1 MTTTEA
7 TTGGRLVLAA
17 PRPLLIGGEEVR
29 ATRTFPAVDPST
41 GRVWAQV
48 AEGTAG
54 DVDRAVA
61 AARSAFDTWR
71 RTSLD
76 TRQALLWA
84 VAERLT
90 QDAARWPALL
100 ATENGRAIREG
111 GLIDVPTAAEIFRF
125 FSGVVRDL
133 HGRTVLCGP
142 GAHVSTTP
150 RPLGVVA
157 AIVPWN
163 SPLISVAHKLAPAL
177 AAGNTVVVK
186 PSELAS
192 VSTVEF
198 VRLVQDLFPPG
209 VVNVV
214 TGFGP
219 EAGHALVSHP
229 DVAKVSFTGGTET
242 GRRIL
247 GGVSERLVPALMELG
262 GKGAMVVCP
271 DADLDTVTE
280 DVLTGIFAANGEVCF
295 ASSRLMVHRD
305 RYDELLERVVA
316 RAESIVVGDALD
328 PATQLGPLVTARH
341 RDLVAARVRAA
352 LSEGAGLRAGGHV
365 PEMPGELA
373 GGSYYRPTVLA
384 SPDGTTSASCEEFF
398 GPVLTVESWT
408 SEEEVVERANRVAFG
423 LANGVW
429 STDLAQAY
437 RLADRLDSGMVWIN
451 TWFATPLGQPQGGV
465 KASGFG
471 REGATSTLL
480 EYTSTK
486 VVHASLDTARPPMWT

>member
-1 MTTTEA
+1 MTA
-7 TTGGRLVLAA
+7 THTATARLTLDA
-17 PRPLLIGGEEVR
+17 PQPLLVGGEEVPADR
-29 ATRTFPAVDPST
+29 SFPAVDPST

-61 AARSAFDTWR
+61 AAQRAFQTWR
-71 RTSLD
+71 QTSLD

-100 ATENGRAIREG
+100 ATENGRAVREAG
-111 GLIDVPTAAEIFRF
+111 FIDVPTAAEIFRF

-133 HGRTVLCGP
+133 HGRTVPCGP
-142 GAHVSTTP
+142 GAHVFTEP
-150 RPLGVVA
+150 RPVGVVA

-214 TGFGP
+214 TGFGHDV
-219 EAGHALVSHP
+219 GRALVSHP
-229 DVAKVSFTGGTET
+229 GVAKVSFTGGTET

-247 GGVSERLVPALMELG
+247 GDVADRLIPTVMELG
-262 GKGAMVVCP
+262 GKGSMVVCP
-271 DADLDTVTE
+271 DADLSTVTE

-305 RYDELLERVVA
+305 RYDELLERVAA
-316 RAESIVVGDALD
+316 RADAIVVGDALD
-328 PATQLGPLVTARH
+328 PATQLGPLITAGH
-341 RDLVAARVRAA
+341 RDVVAKRVQAA
-352 LSEGAGLRAGGHV
+352 LSEGAELRAGGRT
-365 PEMPGELA
+365 PEMSEELA

-384 SPDGTTSASCEEFF
+384 SPDGLTCASREEFF
-398 GPVLTVESWT
+398 GPVLTVEAWT
-408 SEEEVVERANRVAFG
+408 SEDEVVDRVNRVAYG

-429 STDLAQAY
+429 SADLGQAH
-437 RLADRLDSGMVWIN
+437 RLADRLDSGMVWVN

-471 REGATSTLL
+471 REGATATLL
-480 EYTSTK
+480 EYTATK
-486 VVHASLDTARPPMWT
+486 VVHTSFDTTRPPMWT

>member
-1 MTTTEA
+1 MTATAPMTE
-7 TTGGRLVLAA
+7 RLTLKE
-17 PRPLLIGGEEVR
+17 PQPLLIGGREVE
-29 ATRTFPAVDPST
+29 AERTFPAVDPST
-41 GRVWAQV
+41 GRVWAHV
-48 AEGTAG
+48 AEGTTD

-61 AARSAFDTWR
+61 AAQNAFLSWR
-71 RTSLD
+71 DTSLD

-84 VAERLT
+84 IAERLT
-90 QDAARWPALL
+90 EDARNWPALL

-133 HGRTVLCGP
+133 HGRTVPCGP
-142 GAHVSTTP
+142 NAHVVATP
-150 RPLGVVA
+150 RPVGVVA

-192 VSTVEF
+192 VSTVHF
-198 VRLVQDLFPPG
+198 IRLVQDLLPPG

-214 TGFGP
+214 TGFGHDV
-219 EAGHALVSHP
+219 GQALVSHP
-229 DVAKVSFTGGTET
+229 GVAKVSFTGGTET

-247 GGVSERLVPALMELG
+247 GDVSTRLVPALMELG
-262 GKGAMVVCP
+262 GKGSMVVCP

-305 RYDELLERVVA
+305 RYDELLERITA
-316 RAESIVVGDALD
+316 RADAITVGDALD

-341 RDLVAARVRAA
+341 RDAVAARVRAA
-352 LSEGAGLRAGGHV
+352 VAEGAELLAGGRV

-398 GPVLTVESWT
+398 GPVLTVEAWT
-408 SEEEVVERANRVAFG
+408 SEDEVVERVNSVAFG

-429 STDLAQAY
+429 SADLAQAY

-471 REGATSTLL
+471 REGAAATLL
-480 EYTSTK
+480 EYTATK
-486 VVHASLDTARPPMWT
+486 VVHTSLDTTRPPMWT

>member
-1 MTTTEA
+1 MTATEA
-7 TTGGRLVLAA
+7 VTERLTLTE
-17 PRPLLIGGEEVR
+17 PQPLLIGGREVR
-29 ATRTFPAVDPST
+29 AGQSFPAVDPST

-48 AEGTAG
+48 AAGTAG

-61 AARSAFDTWR
+61 AAQSAFETWR
-71 RTSLD
+71 ETSLD

-90 QDAARWPALL
+90 QDAGRWPALL
-100 ATENGRAIREG
+100 ATENGRAIREA

-133 HGRTVLCGP
+133 HGRTIPCGP
-142 GAHVSTTP
+142 GAHVSTTQ
-150 RPLGVVA
+150 RPVGVVA

-198 VRLVQDLFPPG
+198 IRLVQDLFPPG

-214 TGFGP
+214 TGFGHD
-219 EAGHALVSHP
+219 AGRALVSHP
-229 DVAKVSFTGGTET
+229 GVAKVSFTGGTET

-247 GGVSERLVPALMELG
+247 GDVSSRLVPALMELG

-305 RYDELLERVVA
+305 RYDELLERITA
-316 RAESIVVGDALD
+316 RAEAIVVGDALD
-328 PATQLGPLVTARH
+328 PATQLGPLVTAQH
-341 RDLVAARVRAA
+341 RDLVAARVQTA
-352 LSEGAGLRAGGHV
+352 LSEGAERRAGGRV

-384 SPDGTTSASCEEFF
+384 SPDGATSASCEEFF
-398 GPVLTVESWT
+398 GPVLTVEAWT
-408 SEEEVVERANRVAFG
+408 SEDEVVERVNRVAFG

-429 STDLAQAY
+429 SADLAQAY
-437 RLADRLDSGMVWIN
+437 RLADRLDSGMVWVN

-471 REGATSTLL
+471 REGATATLL
-480 EYTSTK
+480 EYTVTK
-486 VVHASLDTARPPMWT
+486 VVHASLDTTRPPMWT

>member
-1 MTTTEA
+1 MTATEA
-7 TTGGRLVLAA
+7 VTQRLTLTE
-17 PRPLLIGGEEVR
+17 PQPLLIGGREVQ
-29 ATRTFPAVDPST
+29 AGQSFPAVEPST

-48 AEGTAG
+48 AAGTAG
-54 DVDRAVA
+54 DVDRAVV
-61 AARSAFDTWR
+61 AARRAFETWR
-71 RTSLD
+71 KSSLD

-90 QDAARWPALL
+90 QDAGRWPALL
-100 ATENGRAIREG
+100 ATENGRAIREA

-133 HGRTVLCGP
+133 HGRTIPCGP
-142 GAHVSTTP
+142 GAHVSTTQ
-150 RPLGVVA
+150 RPVGVVA

-214 TGFGP
+214 TGFGHD
-219 EAGHALVSHP
+219 AGRALVSHP
-229 DVAKVSFTGGTET
+229 GVAKVSFTGGTET

-247 GGVSERLVPALMELG
+247 GDVSDRLVPALMELG

-305 RYDELLERVVA
+305 RYDELLERITA
-316 RAESIVVGDALD
+316 RAEAIVVGDALD

-341 RDLVAARVRAA
+341 HDLVAARVRTA
-352 LSEGAGLRAGGHV
+352 LSEGAELRAGGRV

-384 SPDGTTSASCEEFF
+384 SPDGATSASCEEFF
-398 GPVLTVESWT
+398 GPVLTVEAWT
-408 SEEEVVERANRVAFG
+408 SEDEVVERVNRVAFG

-429 STDLAQAY
+429 SADLAQAY
-437 RLADRLDSGMVWIN
+437 RLADRLDSGMVWVN

-471 REGATSTLL
+471 REGATATLL
-480 EYTSTK
+480 EYTATK
-486 VVHASLDTARPPMWT
+486 VVHASLDTTRPPMWT

>member
-1 MTTTEA
+1 MAATEA
-7 TTGGRLVLAA
+7 VTERFTLAE
-17 PRPLLIGGEEVR
+17 PQPLLIGGREVR
-29 ATRTFPAVDPST
+29 AGQTFPAVEPST
-41 GRVWAQV
+41 GRIWAQV
-48 AEGTAG
+48 AAGTAG

-61 AARSAFDTWR
+61 AAQSAFETWR
-71 RTSLD
+71 ESSLD

-90 QDAARWPALL
+90 RDAGRWPALL
-100 ATENGRAIREG
+100 ATENGRAVREA

-133 HGRTVLCGP
+133 HGRTIPCGP
-142 GAHVSTTP
+142 GAHVSTTQ
-150 RPLGVVA
+150 RPVGVVA

-177 AAGNTVVVK
+177 AAGNTIVVK

-214 TGFGP
+214 TGFGHD
-219 EAGHALVSHP
+219 AGRALVSHP
-229 DVAKVSFTGGTET
+229 GVAKVSFTGGTET

-247 GGVSERLVPALMELG
+247 GDVSNRLVPALMELG

-305 RYDELLERVVA
+305 RYDELLERVSA
-316 RAESIVVGDALD
+316 RAEAIVVGDALD

-341 RDLVAARVRAA
+341 RDLVAARVQAA
-352 LSEGAGLRAGGHV
+352 LSEGAELRAGGRV

-384 SPDGTTSASCEEFF
+384 SPDGATSASCEEFF
-398 GPVLTVESWT
+398 GPVLTVEAWT
-408 SEEEVVERANRVAFG
+408 SEDEVVERVNRVAFG

-429 STDLAQAY
+429 SADLAQAY
-437 RLADRLDSGMVWIN
+437 RLADRLDSGMVWVN

-471 REGATSTLL
+471 REGAAATLL
-480 EYTSTK
+480 EYTATK
-486 VVHASLDTARPPMWT
+486 VVHASLDTTRPPMWT

>member
-1 MTTTEA
+1 MAATAPVTERI
-7 TTGGRLVLAA
+7 TLTA
-17 PRPLLIGGEEVR
+17 PQPLLIGGREVG
-29 ATRTFPAVDPST
+29 AGRTFPAVDPST
-41 GRVWAQV
+41 GRVWAHI
-48 AEGTAG
+48 AAGTTD
-54 DVDRAVA
+54 DVDRAVEA
-61 AARSAFDTWR
+61 AGNAFTTWR
-71 RTSLD
+71 HSSPD

-90 QDAARWPALL
+90 QDAHNWPALL
-100 ATENGRAIREG
+100 ATENGRAVREG

-133 HGRTVLCGP
+133 HGRTVPCGP
-142 GAHVSTTP
+142 NAHVVATP
-150 RPLGVVA
+150 RPVGVVA

-192 VSTVEF
+192 VSTVRF
-198 VRLVQDLFPPG
+198 IRLVQDLLPPG

-214 TGFGP
+214 TGFGHDV
-219 EAGHALVSHP
+219 GRALVSHP
-229 DVAKVSFTGGTET
+229 GVAKVSFTGGTET

-247 GGVSERLVPALMELG
+247 GDASARLVPALMELG
-262 GKGAMVVCP
+262 GKGSMVVCP

-305 RYDELLERVVA
+305 RYDELLDRITT
-316 RAESIVVGDALD
+316 RADAITVGDALD
-328 PATQLGPLVTARH
+328 PATQLGPLVTERH
-341 RDLVAARVRAA
+341 RDAVAARVRAA
-352 LSEGAGLRAGGHV
+352 VSEGAELRAGGRV

-384 SPDGTTSASCEEFF
+384 SPGGTTSASRTEFF
-398 GPVLTVESWT
+398 GPVLTVEAWT
-408 SEEEVVERANRVAFG
+408 GEDEVVERVNDVSFG

-429 STDLAQAY
+429 SADLARAY
-437 RLADRLDSGMVWIN
+437 RLADRLESGMVWIN

-471 REGATSTLL
+471 REGAAATLL
-480 EYTSTK
+480 EYTATK
-486 VVHASLDTARPPMWT
+486 VVHTSLDTTRPPMWT

>member
-1 MTTTEA
+1 MAATAPITE
-7 TTGGRLVLAA
+7 RLTLAA
-17 PRPLLIGGEEVR
+17 PQPLLIGGREVG
-29 ATRTFPAVDPST
+29 ADRTFPAVDPST
-41 GRVWAQV
+41 GRVWAHV
-48 AEGTAG
+48 AAGTPD

-61 AARSAFDTWR
+61 AAAKAFTTWR
-71 RTSLD
+71 DTSLD

-84 VAERLT
+84 IAERLT
-90 QDAARWPALL
+90 EDARSWPALL

-125 FSGVVRDL
+125 FSGIVRDL
-133 HGRTVLCGP
+133 HGRTVPCGP
-142 GAHVSTTP
+142 NAQVVATP
-150 RPLGVVA
+150 RPVGVVA

-192 VSTVEF
+192 VSTVRF
-198 VRLVQDLFPPG
+198 IQLVQDLLPPG

-214 TGFGP
+214 TGFGHDV
-219 EAGHALVSHP
+219 GQALVSHRG
-229 DVAKVSFTGGTET
+229 VAKVSFTGGTET

-247 GGVSERLVPALMELG
+247 GDVSARLVPALMELG

-305 RYDELLERVVA
+305 RYDELLERITA
-316 RAESIVVGDALD
+316 RADAITVGDALD
-328 PATQLGPLVTARH
+328 PATQLGPLVTGRH
-341 RDLVAARVRAA
+341 RDAVAARVQSAV
-352 LSEGAGLRAGGHV
+352 SEGAELRAGGYP

-384 SPDGTTSASCEEFF
+384 SPGGTTSASRAEFF
-398 GPVLTVESWT
+398 GPVLTVEAWT
-408 SEEEVVERANRVAFG
+408 SEDEVVERVNSVAFG

-429 STDLAQAY
+429 SADLARAY

-471 REGATSTLL
+471 REGAAATLL
-480 EYTSTK
+480 EYTATK
-486 VVHASLDTARPPMWT
+486 VVHTSLDTTRPPMWT